1 MYGIQP
7 LSHAYRHILSL
18 SESML
23 ELAKRSEWDSLVKLE
38 MEYLQAVAKT
48 TELMPISEVDS
59 AMQAELRRI
68 LAKILDNEAEIKRL
82 LQARM
87 DELSQIIGKTSRQQA
102 VTHTYGQFSDN
113 EGYLGDLL

>member
-68 LAKILDNEAEIKRL
+68 LAKFSITK
-82 LQARM
+82 QK
-87 DELSQIIGKTSRQQA
+87 LSAYFRRAWMS
-102 VTHTYGQFSDN
+102 
-113 EGYLGDLL
+113 

>member
-7 LSHAYRHILSL
+7 LSHAYRNILSI

-23 ELAKRSEWDSLVKLE
+23 DLAKRSEWDSLVKLE

-59 AMQAELRRI
+59 AMQTELRR
-68 LAKILDNEAEIKRL
+68 
-82 LQARM
+82 
-87 DELSQIIGKTSRQQA
+87 SVG
-102 VTHTYGQFSDN
+102 
-113 EGYLGDLL
+113 

>member
-7 LSHAYRHILSL
+7 LSHAYRNILSI

-23 ELAKRSEWDSLVKLE
+23 DLAKRSEWDSLVKLE

-59 AMQAELRRI
+59 VMQTELRRV

-102 VTHTYGQFSDN
+102 VTNTYGQFSDN
-113 EGYLGDLL
+113 EGYPNDLL